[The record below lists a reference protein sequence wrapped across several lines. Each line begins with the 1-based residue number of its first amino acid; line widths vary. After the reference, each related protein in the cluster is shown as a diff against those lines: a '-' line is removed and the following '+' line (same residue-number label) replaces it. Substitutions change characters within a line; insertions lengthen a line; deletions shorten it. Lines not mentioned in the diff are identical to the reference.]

1 MEKVADRVSQLVK
14 RNSKEKLT
22 ENVPDSPLPPFKP
35 IPKIQLKRESSLPRI
50 EVDRPATP
58 VGALVSPSPLTLP
71 SAKLPKNDYSL
82 GQIIPP
88 NAKKLRVRSFLW
100 VKPTASSYIDTS
112 IYYQLFPVLAVN
124 IAAIS
129 SGLAIGFSAILLPQ
143 LRPEYNQTDHYTS
156 EVYQPFLYIAEFYPS
171 ELRSVLAGLTTMLTN
186 IMMALVVKSFTNLES
201 LLGHYGVVFLYS
213 GACFGAILLTLSYV
227 PETKDKSLTVIHD
240 KFARLKAARASPWVT
255 PLPSPSVN
263 SVRKFQYKTQM
274 FTQ

>member
-35 IPKIQLKRESSLPRI
+35 VPKIQLKRESSLPRI

-58 VGALVSPSPLTLP
+58 VGALASPSPLTLP

-112 IYYQLFPVLAVN
+112 IYYQVN
-124 IAAIS
+124 KIS
-129 SGLAIGFSAILLPQ
+129 
-143 LRPEYNQTDHYTS
+143 
-156 EVYQPFLYIAEFYPS
+156 FLVIEATKKVF
-171 ELRSVLAGLTTMLTN
+171 VVAGHW
-186 IMMALVVKSFTNLES
+186 KGQHS
-201 LLGHYGVVFLYS
+201 LL
-213 GACFGAILLTLSYV
+213 
-227 PETKDKSLTVIHD
+227 
-240 KFARLKAARASPWVT
+240 
-255 PLPSPSVN
+255 
-263 SVRKFQYKTQM
+263 
-274 FTQ
+274 